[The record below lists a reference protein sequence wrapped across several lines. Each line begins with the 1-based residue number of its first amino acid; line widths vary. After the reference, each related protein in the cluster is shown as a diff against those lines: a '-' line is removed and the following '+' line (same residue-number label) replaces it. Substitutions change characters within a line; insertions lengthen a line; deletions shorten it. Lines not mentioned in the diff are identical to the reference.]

1 MPVRAGPHVVAGLGG
16 DHELVAVRAQVVGE
30 DPAVVLLR
38 GAVGRPVVVREVVVD
53 DPEVERPPDDR
64 AAVLP
69 GPVVPEVVPEP
80 ERDRRK
86 LQPAAAAAALL
97 HAVVAIC

>member
-1 MPVRAGPHVVAGLGG
+1 ML
-16 DHELVAVRAQVVGE
+16 E

-53 DPEVERPPDDR
+53 DPEVEGASNDR

-69 GPVVPEVVPEP
+69 RPVVPEVVPEP
-80 ERDRRK
+80 ERHCGQ
-86 LQPAAAAAALL
+86 LQTATATAAVL
-97 HAVVAIC
+97 HPVVAIG